1 METSR
6 TVNLVRYWN
15 YVFSPAI
22 VLLSFFTVYVLTG
35 LKPIQTMNSR
45 QVADGMDRL
54 KGNIKSSY

>member
-1 METSR
+1 METNR

-15 YVFSPAI
+15 YIFSPFV

-45 QVADGMDRL
+45 QVADGMDRIR
-54 KGNIKSSY
+54 GNIKSSY

>member
-1 METSR
+1 METSG
-6 TVNLVRYWN
+6 TINLVRYWN
-15 YVFSPAI
+15 YIFSPAV

-35 LKPIQTMNSR
+35 LKPVQTMNSR